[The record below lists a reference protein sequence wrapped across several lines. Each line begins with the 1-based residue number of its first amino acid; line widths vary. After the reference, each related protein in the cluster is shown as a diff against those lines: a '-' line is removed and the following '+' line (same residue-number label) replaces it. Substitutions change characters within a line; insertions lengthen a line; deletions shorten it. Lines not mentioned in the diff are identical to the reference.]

1 MLTKED
7 LKKSLIKIQTELD
20 EIKYAK
26 KKFFVW
32 FNSKMSNLIVGESYE
47 DDCLNFSY
55 LSRDLRGYSEVIKRE
70 HELRDRQQNI
80 EIALRTDNLELLS

>member
-32 FNSKMSNLIVGESYE
+32 FNSKMSNLIVGG
-47 DDCLNFSY
+47 LNFSY